1 MTSSSR
7 PLLVPI
13 YYEAV
18 RERYIQDGRFAYAE
32 TIDDAV
38 RARNSQ
44 WMANQS
50 LFDRFLRPM
59 LTFIEGFVFAAT
71 PILSLLIPIG
81 ALGIGAVGRFLLV
94 GAWIQLWMP
103 ALAIVNLFIHDIV
116 AGKMTAIA
124 DAGTTAHQPRR
135 SVSW

>member
-1 MTSSSR
+1 M
-7 PLLVPI
+7 LVPI

-18 RERYIQDGRFAYAE
+18 RERYIQDGKFAYAE

-81 ALGIGAVGRFLLV
+81 ALGIGAVGRFPAGGRLDSALDP
-94 GAWIQLWMP
+94 GARDRQS
-103 ALAIVNLFIHDIV
+103 VH
-116 AGKMTAIA
+116 
-124 DAGTTAHQPRR
+124 PRR
-135 SVSW
+135 GRSQNDRRG